1 MRTWRPQRRARRK
14 ITGHPSVPT
23 AAFVHVAEPNA
34 EPNAMPNA
42 RTAHRN
48 AANESAS
55 DDHSLALRQLGSRAH
70 QLRAATRAADHYC
83 GMDDEDDRNTGSWL
97 MSCAVGL
104 SEELAADI
112 DGLARS
118 MRDVPPDTALQQAVS
133 AARVRAHQLH
143 AAARAADHF
152 LEQESTED
160 RETGSWLIA
169 CALGVAVKLAAQ
181 LDDSIVLARKAPGD
195 KGRVEPHDAQLV
207 RSIAAGTTARGAA

>member
-1 MRTWRPQRRARRK
+1 
-14 ITGHPSVPT
+14 
-23 AAFVHVAEPNA
+23 
-34 EPNAMPNA
+34 MPNA

-48 AANESAS
+48 AANESAG
-55 DDHSLALRQLGSRAH
+55 DNHSQALRQLGSRAH

-83 GMDDEDDRNTGSWL
+83 GLDDEEDRNTGSWL

-104 SEELAADI
+104 AEDLAADI

-118 MRDVPPDTALQQAVS
+118 LRDVPQDNTLQQAVS
-133 AARVRAHQLH
+133 ALRVRAHQLH

-169 CALGVAVKLAAQ
+169 CALGVAVKLAEQ
-181 LDDSIVLARKAPGD
+181 LDDSIAPARKSVVD
-195 KGRVEPHDAQLV
+195 KGRGVEPHDPQLV